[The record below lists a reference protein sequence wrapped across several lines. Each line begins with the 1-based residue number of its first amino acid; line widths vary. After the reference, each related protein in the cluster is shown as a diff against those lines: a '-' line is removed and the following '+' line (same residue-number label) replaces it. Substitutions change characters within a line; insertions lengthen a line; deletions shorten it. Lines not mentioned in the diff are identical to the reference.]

1 MNQSQALGEVS
12 LTLYSANPRALL
24 WLETQISSF
33 ISIGS
38 SQEVVRHGVMY
49 PEVNGLVQIFYCPS
63 TLAAM

>member
-12 LTLYSANPRALL
+12 LTLHSDNPRALL

-49 PEVNGLVQIFYCPS
+49 PEINGLVQ
-63 TLAAM
+63 L